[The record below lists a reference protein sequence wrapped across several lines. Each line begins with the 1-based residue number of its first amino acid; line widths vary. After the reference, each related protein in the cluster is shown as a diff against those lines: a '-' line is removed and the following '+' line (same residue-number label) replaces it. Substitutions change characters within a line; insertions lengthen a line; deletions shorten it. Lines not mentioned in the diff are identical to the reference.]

1 MSDDLSPVMAHLIR
15 SIAQGALRRVR
26 AGEPIESLTSMWAAA
41 NIGGRPATEL
51 MLTYWCD
58 AAIDV
63 RGHHSLG
70 EPASPGWPSPCGR
83 YVLTDADRIAPPA
96 RWAGRYLTARWIGD
110 TDMTTDLI
118 ASAARTQLAANA
130 AALLELAARWITLC
144 QR

>member
-26 AGEPIESLTSMWAAA
+26 AGEPIEFLTSLWSAAT
-41 NIGGRPATEL
+41 IGGRPAAEL
-51 MLTYWCD
+51 MLNHWCD
-58 AAIDV
+58 AAIDA
-63 RGHHSLG
+63 RGRHTPS
-70 EPASPGWPSPCGR
+70 EPARPGWPSPCGR
-83 YVLTDADRIAPPA
+83 YLLTDADRIAPPA

-118 ASAARTQLAANA
+118 ASATNTQLATNA
-130 AALLELAARWITLC
+130 AALLELTAQWINLC